1 MNINFCKALFVAAF
15 IGMSSS
21 GYGQTVGH
29 INPFLSE
36 YATPYGVPPFDKIT
50 IQDYKE
56 AFLKGMQEQKEEIEA
71 IVNLR
76 STPDFENTVAAM
88 DRSGRLLN
96 KVSYVFYSQN
106 SCNTNAEMQAL
117 DQEISPLLS
126 AHSDDISLNPKLF
139 ARVKRVYENKEKFNL
154 DKEQNKL
161 LENTYKSFVRNG
173 ANLSEADQKKL
184 RDLNSKISM
193 LQITFG
199 QNMLKE
205 TNAFKL
211 VIDDKKDLSGLPENL
226 IASAAETAKEMGM
239 DGKWVFT
246 LHNPSVMPFLQY
258 ADNRALRERI
268 FNAYINRGNNN
279 NAEDNKVVVR
289 DLITARL
296 EKAKLMGYEDYAS
309 FALENRMAKNE
320 KNVYDLLDQ
329 LWTPALDQA
338 KAELADIK
346 AEIKKDGKKFNP
358 EGWDWRYYF
367 EKAKK
372 EKFNIDEN
380 EIRPYLE
387 LNNVLKG
394 AFYVANRLYGI
405 PKHRC
410 SNVLIRMV
418 SHWD

>member
-372 EKFNIDEN
+372 EKFNIDEKRN
-380 EIRPYLE
+380 PSL
-387 LNNVLKG
+387 LG
-394 AFYVANRLYGI
+394 T
-405 PKHRC
+405 
-410 SNVLIRMV
+410 
-418 SHWD
+418 